1 MANTHT
7 ICMHV
12 MVLTIATTTTT
23 TTYTVQLLHKLK
35 IKAANVNSNTT
46 LMKVIKNPV
55 TDHLPTG
62 AKIVLCSQYAKE
74 TVQMN
79 EFVQRIMGQQQ
90 DQDQEQEGS
99 STSEQVVFIVGGF
112 AHTETPLEER
122 AKEYGIDHSIS
133 VSSYPL
139 SAAVV
144 LSKIT
149 NSFEEYWDIL

>member
-1 MANTHT
+1 
-7 ICMHV
+7 

-90 DQDQEQEGS
+90 EQESG

>member
-1 MANTHT
+1 M
-7 ICMHV
+7 
-12 MVLTIATTTTT
+12 
-23 TTYTVQLLHKLK
+23 
-35 IKAANVNSNTT
+35 NSNTT

-90 DQDQEQEGS
+90 EQESG